1 MFLPRISRSGLLNH
15 TYVLVPKYFLRGLLG
30 VCGTDLPTG
39 FDGIDSISDDVP
51 VSSNI
56 NLSTISY
63 FREFFPIPLTLVV
76 SDPRTT
82 VGFDDDG
89 KNVSPHSA
97 VISDGYNGGDRGL
110 VTVETV
116 LIRLDTKY
124 VPSGRFPVYSNMS
137 IPQYSGAKIG
147 IGYDAAV
154 CVQMY
159 ELWITETYKPSITSP
174 SILRVVEKGCSSTSP
189 SPGGSIR
196 GPPLAKPRCL
206 NATGKDIAFEKVDL
220 LGQFQMRVVNRPKS
234 GIDFPY
240 ATSPTVGPVV
250 PPRATLLLTPTYS
263 TAHFFHRWC
272 GSWGIYRTLRRPV
285 LQNPRTDRCGEL
297 STIPCGIRTR
307 CRTIIQG

>member
-1 MFLPRISRSGLLNH
+1 M
-15 TYVLVPKYFLRGLLG
+15 
-30 VCGTDLPTG
+30 DLPTKFVG
-39 FDGIDSISDDVP
+39 NHVIDNVP
-51 VSSNI
+51 ASSNI

-63 FREFFPIPLTLVV
+63 IREFFSIPLAFFV
-76 SDPRTT
+76 SDPRATEAF
-82 VGFDDDG
+82 GNDG
-89 KNVSPHSA
+89 QSVSPSS
-97 VISDGYNGGDRGL
+97 VTISDRYNGGDRGL

-116 LIRLDTKY
+116 LIRLDTTY

-137 IPQYSGAKIG
+137 SPHHGGAEIE

-189 SPGGSIR
+189 SPSGSIR

-206 NATGKDIAFEKVDL
+206 NATGKELVFEKVDL
-220 LGQFQMRVVNRPKS
+220 LGQFQMQVVNRLKS
-234 GIDFPY
+234 GVDFPY
-240 ATSPTVGPVV
+240 ATSPIVGPVV
-250 PPRATLLLTPTYS
+250 PPCATLLLTSTYS

-272 GSWGIYRTLRRPV
+272 GSWGIHRTLRRPV

-297 STIPCGIRTR
+297 STIPRGIRTR